1 VIAASDTNAL
11 IAYERGTINRAALDS
26 DELAVAV
33 VSARGLDVRRLA
45 HTLGML
51 LAEELLL
58 LGLDPVKGTVVSSAR
73 RELLVGLAGALVGEL
88 ALAGLVDLAGKRFI
102 AVGTPPEDPLL
113 AAAHQALARS
123 TGRRAADQLRRL
135 DKGIGGVWARLV
147 DGLAGQGVLGRRRDR
162 VLVFTVTRH
171 PVLQPAVREELLA
184 RVRAAAAGDGQ
195 LEPRTAVVLALT
207 GPSGLLEVV
216 APDQAS
222 RRHAERRVE
231 TAAELTPVA
240 PVVKKVIAEM
250 QAAAAILIGS
260 GAAGGG
266 SASAPSS

>member
-1 VIAASDTNAL
+1 
-11 IAYERGTINRAALDS
+11 
-26 DELAVAV
+26 
-33 VSARGLDVRRLA
+33 
-45 HTLGML
+45 ML

-58 LGLDPVKGTVVSSAR
+58 LGLDPVEGTGVTAR
-73 RELLVGLAGALVGEL
+73 QELLVGLAGALVGEL
-88 ALAGLVDLAGKRFI
+88 ALAGLVDLAGERFI
-102 AVGTPPEDPLL
+102 AVGTPPADPLL
-113 AAAHQALARS
+113 ADAHQALAQS
-123 TGRRAADQLRRL
+123 QGRRAADQLSGL
-135 DKGIGGVWARLV
+135 AEGISGGVWARLV

-171 PVLQPAVREELLA
+171 PVLQPAVREELLE

-250 QAAAAILIGS
+250 QAAAAILIGF

-266 SASAPSS
+266 GASASSS